1 MRKGVKKMVT
11 FDICKGNPGALT
23 FLMDAYKQFLFKAES
38 AFQKLQNADITGDK
52 LYMIWNDCCDNDTRK
67 AIDMI
72 LDNDIETI
80 NHFINYEHGYG
91 LKYCSEMKGEE

>member
-1 MRKGVKKMVT
+1 
-11 FDICKGNPGALT
+11 
-23 FLMDAYKQFLFKAES
+23 
-38 AFQKLQNADITGDK
+38 
-52 LYMIWNDCCDNDTRK
+52 
-67 AIDMI
+67 MI